1 MNLLSKLFFN
11 SQSRDEKNEKT
22 YIIKGYPLT
31 SSPVIPDIL
40 KHRVEFRTI
49 NDNYGLPILGL
60 TLAHEGA
67 DLVEPEC
74 LEVIRKRMFSWFKHH
89 SEPAKYFEKEL
100 PRNLIAISF
109 AQTNF
114 QMGKESCHDFKLAN
128 GYKEAENSFYTYR
141 KLSESVQ
148 CVYYNE
154 NGVEYIALG
163 CFYPAPYGK
172 PKLLESNEA
181 LVHYSMACRIPY
193 PLVDRMK
200 SFNFVTQK
208 FYGRYCATAGKSVV
222 VTCASDDGIPRHWEY
237 NHVANKYEIN
247 LCKECLEDFYTYEW
261 KEPKKDTPAA
271 PATESASTIP
281 VGVEEA
287 SAAPIATGPAPVTSD
302 PAPASNTDSD
312 LSPITRAGSTE
323 SLIEGFEQV
332 TVGSADVESDIEAE
346 LID

>member
-11 SQSRDEKNEKT
+11 SRSRDEKNERT
-22 YIIKGYPLT
+22 YIIKGYPHT
-31 SSPVIPDIL
+31 SSPVMPDIL
-40 KHRVEFRTI
+40 KHQVEFRTI

-74 LEVIRKRMFSWFKHH
+74 LEVIRKRMLSWFKHH

-154 NGVEYIALG
+154 KGVEYIAGG

-208 FYGRYCATAGKSVV
+208 FYGRYCANAGKSVV

-247 LCKECLEDFYTYEW
+247 LCKECLKDFYTYEW
-261 KEPKKDTPAA
+261 KEPKKDAPVTPASVV
-271 PATESASTIP
+271 PAVT
-281 VGVEEA
+281 VEDA
-287 SAAPIATGPAPVTSD
+287 SAALLAPVISD
-302 PAPASNTDSD
+302 PATAATNDSD
-312 LSPITRAGSTE
+312 LSPVTRASSTE
-323 SLIEGFEQV
+323 SLVEGFDKIEM
-332 TVGSADVESDIEAE
+332 GSADVESDTDAE